1 MNTIAVSIGI
11 NFVIFCLEDQMTN
24 FPILG
29 VLCGGF
35 FLLLFLGVGIW
46 LIVRSIRER
55 NKVDES
61 QGWPTTL
68 GQVIQ
73 NSVAESVA
81 TSDDGVTSYHPEI
94 TYSYKVHGQDY
105 ESSRIMIGAVP
116 SGSQKSARDVTARF
130 PPGASVTVYYNPSDP
145 RESILERKS
154 KSASA
159 SMVIG
164 IIFIVISIATF
175 CVMVGSIA
183 VQYLK

>member
-1 MNTIAVSIGI
+1 MA
-11 NFVIFCLEDQMTN
+11 N
-24 FPILG
+24 FPVFG

-68 GQVIQ
+68 GQVIH
-73 NSVAESVA
+73 NSVAESFAASDGSVA
-81 TSDDGVTSYHPEI
+81 SYHPEI

-116 SGSQKSARDVTARF
+116 SGSQKSARDVTVRF
-130 PPGASVTVYYNPSDP
+130 PPGASVTVYYNPADP
-145 RESILERKS
+145 KESILERKS

-159 SMVIG
+159 SLVIG
-164 IIFIVISIATF
+164 IVFIVLSIVTF
-175 CVMVGSIA
+175 CVMVSSIA